1 MTKTKELDPMRQV
14 SQSSQSISYR
24 FFLQAYLLIFS
35 TEVLFALINP
45 SYVQL
50 FFDEKSPFWFSIDS
64 QQQAGIYY
72 GLFLLTGQI
81 AGIIANVLWGL
92 VSDYIGRKKVAVIS
106 MLAVTVTG
114 IGALFSAYL
123 HMVILFIIGYVL
135 GHLLYG
141 MFPVVIASISSAAHN
156 DKRKLLWVG
165 LLQFFTGLAFVIG
178 PFVGSVIMAQS
189 NSFISP
195 YYVITAISI
204 ILIFIIWCCYKPER
218 YYQQQK
224 VRKNIPL
231 MQTLWRL
238 VKQRKIAILIVLLL
252 LDQLAW
258 GMYFQFIQPI
268 AKLKLGFNVAQIGI
282 LVSFIGLSLMISALI
297 LLPILQRFLSYQT
310 LFITAILAMLVGALG
325 AMLLALYPTDHQL
338 LVYVVSFFMAFGDM
352 VVFSLLVVGFSNA
365 VEIHYQGFISGFLYT
380 LAKGFGWGVS
390 GVLGGVFMT
399 INMAWSMGFAS
410 LCLLVLLIIFIK
422 NHQVIYDNDNH

>member
-1 MTKTKELDPMRQV
+1 MRQV
-14 SQSSQSISYR
+14 SQSSENISYH

-50 FFDEKSPFWFSIDS
+50 FFDENSPFWLNITS

-72 GLFLLTGQI
+72 GVFLLAGQI
-81 AGIIANVLWGL
+81 AGIIANVLWGI
-92 VSDYIGRKKVAVIS
+92 VSDYIGRKKVALIS
-106 MLAVTVTG
+106 ILAVLVTG
-114 IGALFSAYL
+114 VSALFSAYL
-123 HMVILFIIGYVL
+123 HMIILFIMGYVL
-135 GHLLYG
+135 GQLLYG

-178 PFVGSVIMAQS
+178 PFVGSMIMVQS
-189 NSFISP
+189 GSFISP
-195 YYVITAISI
+195 YYVIAMISI
-204 ILIFIIWCCYKPER
+204 VLIFIIWCCYQPEK

-224 VRKNIPL
+224 AQNNMPF
-231 MQTLWRL
+231 MQTVWRL
-238 VKQRKIAILIVLLL
+238 LKQKKIAILIALLL

-268 AKLKLGFNVAQIGI
+268 AKLKLGFSVTQIGL
-282 LVSFIGLSLMISALI
+282 LVSFIGLSLMLSALI
-297 LLPILQRFLSYQT
+297 LLPILQRFLSHQK
-310 LFITAILAMLVGALG
+310 LFIIAILAMLVGALG
-325 AMLLALYPTDHQL
+325 AMFLAVYPTDHQL
-338 LVYVVSFFMAFGDM
+338 MVYVVSFFMAFGDM

-365 VEIHYQGFISGFLYT
+365 VEIRYQGFISGFLYT

-399 INMAWSMGFAS
+399 INIAWSMGFAS
-410 LCLLVLLIIFIK
+410 LCLLGLLIVFVK
-422 NHQVIYDNDNH
+422 NYHIVYGNDNA